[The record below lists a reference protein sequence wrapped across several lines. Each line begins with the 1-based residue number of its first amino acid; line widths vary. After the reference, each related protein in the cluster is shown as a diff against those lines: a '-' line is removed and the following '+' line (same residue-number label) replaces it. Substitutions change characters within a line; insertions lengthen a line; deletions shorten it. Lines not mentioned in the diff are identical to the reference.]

1 MTLSPY
7 GFLDGITSTGV
18 VLAGFVIGFF
28 YLRRGFKIKSKPLKI
43 LGLATIFAGLMYL
56 GVFLDFMT
64 VLGTGVNLDNSMG
77 QVGLLSY
84 VWFAPVI
91 VCAIW
96 FGAIIEPR
104 VKPIYIISIFMVIGV
119 IFEIVVFLDPM
130 NSFEFQTVTNGTLL
144 TDYSI
149 RRFTLAEFLM
159 IGLLGPVMI
168 FMGIGA
174 IIAMRKSTGILKK
187 KFLAG
192 LGGIL
197 CFAIFGF
204 MEGLGEQ
211 LGILIVI
218 VRIGYMSSFL
228 LMYLAL

>member
-1 MTLSPY
+1 
-7 GFLDGITSTGV
+7 
-18 VLAGFVIGFF
+18 
-28 YLRRGFKIKSKPLKI
+28 
-43 LGLATIFAGLMYL
+43 
-56 GVFLDFMT
+56 
-64 VLGTGVNLDNSMG
+64 
-77 QVGLLSY
+77 
-84 VWFAPVI
+84 
-91 VCAIW
+91 
-96 FGAIIEPR
+96 
-104 VKPIYIISIFMVIGV
+104 
-119 IFEIVVFLDPM
+119 
-130 NSFEFQTVTNGTLL
+130 
-144 TDYSI
+144 
-149 RRFTLAEFLM
+149 M

-174 IIAMRKSTGILKK
+174 IIAMRKSTGVLKR

>member
-18 VLAGFVIGFF
+18 VLAGLIIGLI
-28 YLRRGFKIKSKPLKI
+28 YLRRGIKIKSKPLKI
-43 LGLATIFAGLMYL
+43 LAFATIFAGLMYL
-56 GVFLDFMT
+56 GVFLDFMS
-64 VLGTGVNLDNSMG
+64 VLASGVNIDNSMG

-84 VWFAPVI
+84 FWFAPVI
-91 VCAIW
+91 ICAVW
-96 FGAIIEPR
+96 FGTEIER
-104 VKPIYIISIFMVIGV
+104 KVKPIYIVIIFIIIGV
-119 IFEIVVFLDPM
+119 IFEIVVFTDPL
-130 NSFEFQTVTNGTLL
+130 NSFYFNTITDGTSL

-149 RRFTLAEFLM
+149 RRFSLAEYLM
-159 IGLLGPVMI
+159 IGLLGPVMV

-174 IIAMRKSTGILKK
+174 IIAMRKSTGILKR
-187 KFLAG
+187 KFFAG
-192 LGGIL
+192 LAGIL

-204 MEGLGEQ
+204 MEGIALLG
-211 LGILIVI
+211 GLIVI